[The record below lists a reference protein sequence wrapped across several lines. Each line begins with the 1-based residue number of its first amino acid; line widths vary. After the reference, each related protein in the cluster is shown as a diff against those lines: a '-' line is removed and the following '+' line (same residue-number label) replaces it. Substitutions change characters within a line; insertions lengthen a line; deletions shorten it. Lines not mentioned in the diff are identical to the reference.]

1 MSALK
6 ALLRLLH
13 QVENSALW
21 IALATMLALALLQIV
36 LRNFFDTGLLWI
48 ESFLRILVLWL
59 AMLGAMIGTRERNH
73 IRIDILSRFASMRA
87 KAWLSRINALFASM
101 ICLVAVYASIRL
113 VIFEYQDGLTAFA
126 WVPVWFCQLILP
138 IGFLVMFLRLA
149 RDVVMPIRGEL

>member
-87 KAWLSRINALFASM
+87 QAWLSRINALFASM

-113 VIFEYQDGLTAFA
+113 VIFECQDGLTAFA

-138 IGFLVMFLRLA
+138 VGFLVMFLRLA
-149 RDVVMPIRGEL
+149 RDVV

>member
-21 IALATMLALALLQIV
+21 IALATKLALALLQIV
-36 LRNFFDTGLLWI
+36 LRNNFDTGLLWI

-87 KAWLSRINALFASM
+87 QAWLSRINALFASL

-138 IGFLVMFLRLA
+138 VGFLVMFLRLA

>member
-87 KAWLSRINALFASM
+87 KAWLSKINALFASM

-138 IGFLVMFLRLA
+138 VGFLVMFLRLA
-149 RDVVMPIRGEL
+149 RDVVKPIRGEL

>member
-87 KAWLSRINALFASM
+87 QAWLSRINALFASM

-138 IGFLVMFLRLA
+138 VGFLVMFLRLA

>member
-1 MSALK
+1 MSVLK

-13 QVENSALW
+13 KVENSALW

-36 LRNFFDTGLLWI
+36 LRNFFDTGLLWV

-87 KAWLSRINALFASM
+87 KVWLSRINALFASM
-101 ICLVAVYASIRL
+101 ICLVATYASIQL
-113 VIFEYQDGLTAFA
+113 VAFEYQDGLTAFA

-138 IGFLVMFLRLA
+138 VGFLVMFLRFA
-149 RDVVMPIRGEL
+149 RDVFMPIRGEL

>member
-87 KAWLSRINALFASM
+87 KAWLGRINALFASM

-138 IGFLVMFLRLA
+138 VGFLVMFLRLA